1 MIEAGKTLDQARKFA
16 ADLSKKSPG
25 QYVTLSAC
33 FGIVATVSKRL
44 HVHSP
49 TDSVGDS
56 YWLNGKE
63 CKYTDAQVGADYRAT
78 PDLF

>member
-1 MIEAGKTLDQARKFA
+1 MSEAGVTIDQARKFA
-16 ADLSKKSPG
+16 ADLSKENPG

-33 FGIVATVSKRL
+33 FGIFATVSKKL

-56 YWLNGKE
+56 YWLNGQEK
-63 CKYTDAQVGADYRAT
+63 KFTDSQAAADYRAT